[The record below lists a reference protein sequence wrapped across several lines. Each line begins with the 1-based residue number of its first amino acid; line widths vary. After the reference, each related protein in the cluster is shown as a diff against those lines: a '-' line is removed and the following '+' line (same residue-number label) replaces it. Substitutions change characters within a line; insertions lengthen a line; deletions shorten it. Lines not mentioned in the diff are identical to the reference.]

1 MSRRQECTA
10 LNQYF
15 RVSMQVLEWG
25 LFLTETLSFQICTGE
40 TLQIDVSYA
49 AHSISCCTS
58 GAVRVDAKPG
68 QEAYHI

>member
-1 MSRRQECTA
+1 
-10 LNQYF
+10 
-15 RVSMQVLEWG
+15 MQVLEWG